1 MSTTFPT
8 STTSPTSR
16 PPGQSGQ
23 SATPEPSAPL
33 PAGPAVRRP
42 WKVVLLSALAGFL
55 LTVVWSAEFVDHA
68 IGGTVADAVLGRD
81 ADATPITGLL
91 SGIAFAFATGL
102 AGTFTA
108 CNIAALGAVAP
119 LLGAGRPLKARL
131 LGTLRPL
138 GWLAAGMLTVSG
150 IYGIVAALAGTGMP
164 QFLTTPSGP
173 GMSPRLVQAM
183 VVFGV
188 IGLILLYQGLAALG
202 LVRDPLERISRRFP
216 HARMVVMGALIGA
229 FLVGRPFGLFRQ
241 LFRDTAERHDP
252 LYGALAFML
261 QSVGNIVVVAVLF
274 LILALGTGGRAHRWL
289 TARPGRI
296 AVVTGAA
303 FIVAGVFTLLYWD
316 VRILARRE
324 IIPWYPMAPWA

>member
-1 MSTTFPT
+1 MTVSTPPP
-8 STTSPTSR
+8 ST
-16 PPGQSGQ
+16 PPGATEPAAAARVRPSGE
-23 SATPEPSAPL
+23 SAGE
-33 PAGPAVRRP
+33 PAVRRP
-42 WKVVLLSALAGFL
+42 WRVVLLSALAGFL
-55 LTVVWSAEFVDHA
+55 LTVVWSAEFVDRT

-81 ADATPITGLL
+81 ADTAPITGLL
-91 SGIAFAFATGL
+91 SGIAFSFVTGL

-119 LLGAGRPLKARL
+119 LLGAERPLRARL

-150 IYGIVAALAGTGMP
+150 IYGVVAALAGTGMP
-164 QFLTTPSGP
+164 QFSTAPSGP
-173 GMSPRLVQAM
+173 GLSPRTVQAM

-202 LVRDPLERISRRFP
+202 IVRDPLERISRRFP

-229 FLVGRPFGLFRQ
+229 FLVGRPFGLFRH
-241 LFRDTAERHDP
+241 LFRDTAESHDP

-261 QSVGNIVVVAVLF
+261 QSAGNVVVVAVLF
-274 LILALGTGGRAHRWL
+274 LVLALGTGGRVHRWL
-289 TARPGRI
+289 TARPGRA

-303 FIVAGVFTLLYWD
+303 FIVAGVFTVLYWD

-324 IIPWYPMAPWA
+324 IIPWYPTAPWA